1 MKILRSN
8 KKNFRLNLNNFLE
21 KRRDVQTNVSSIVS
35 KILLDIKKNKIKAL
49 KKYELKFSKNKNIR
63 VTNREIKKEI
73 NSLDPKVKTAIDFS
87 FKRHLTISVCPKL
100 AAL

>member
-73 NSLDPKVKTAIDFS
+73 NSLDPKVKTAIDFG
-87 FKRHLTISVCPKL
+87 V
-100 AAL
+100 